1 MLNEVRFQEEEQR
14 LPERHQQHGLAGAAA
29 GFLAF
34 PTREG
39 RAGWS
44 ARQDHS
50 RDGGG
55 GWQGWAPAHP
65 AGVSPGVVG
74 WKGMTP
80 ELAEQA
86 GSAQGGFGSCCSGE
100 ETDLTET
107 SLRGSC
113 GRDRGPCTSSLLHPC
128 RAVPL
133 PTASVHSSP
142 VLAWSAHPEGTA
154 PSSASARL
162 FLLKTCF
169 LQSNFPNLTWLT
181 SGLEGRPTA
190 AVVTQCAGREMVPM
204 EYLGC

>member
-74 WKGMTP
+74 WKGMTT

-86 GSAQGGFGSCCSGE
+86 GSAQGGFGSRCSGE
-100 ETDLTET
+100 ETDLTEM
-107 SLRGSC
+107 SLRGSL
-113 GRDRGPCTSSLLHPC
+113 SQSLLWQGEETLH
-128 RAVPL
+128 L
-133 PTASVHSSP
+133 IS
-142 VLAWSAHPEGTA
+142 A
-154 PSSASARL
+154 PS
-162 FLLKTCF
+162 
-169 LQSNFPNLTWLT
+169 LQGCATAHSICAFQPCA
-181 SGLEGRPTA
+181 GLECSP
-190 AVVTQCAGREMVPM
+190 
-204 EYLGC
+204 